1 VPQSVAMPAHAAVI
15 RTPAE
20 IEAVAAAGRL
30 LWSILQDAQTMVRP
44 GIRTRQIAAE
54 IDARIRAAKAD
65 PVLLEQGFP
74 AAASICLN
82 DEVVHAPPG
91 ETLIRHGD
99 LVTIDAALRLDGWC
113 ADAAISIAVGG
124 PGSPG
129 TQPARDLAQTSM
141 TVLAATLAA
150 IRPGVAWSEAAGAAF
165 RAAESAGCRLIREY
179 AGHGIGRGLHEA
191 PALPFLPPGAP
202 LSQDPI
208 LLAGMTLAIEP
219 IVSRGSGEIYGQTE
233 TWTVRTADKAL
244 ACYHEVTI
252 AVIDAGVRVL
262 TGPG

>member
-1 VPQSVAMPAHAAVI
+1 MPAQEAVI

-20 IEAVAAAGRL
+20 IEAMAAAGRL
-30 LWSILQDAQTMVRP
+30 LWSILQDAGTMVRP

-54 IDARIRAAKAD
+54 IESRIRAAKAD
-65 PVLLEQGFP
+65 PLLLEHGFP

-91 ETLIRHGD
+91 EALIRHGD

-113 ADAAISIAVGG
+113 ADAAISLAVVASGSQEVRR
-124 PGSPG
+124 PG
-129 TQPARDLAQTSM
+129 DLAQTAAA
-141 TVLAATLAA
+141 VLAATLAE
-150 IRPGVAWSEAAGAAF
+150 IRPGFPWSRAAGAAHH
-165 RAAESAGCRLIREY
+165 AAESAGCRLIREY
-179 AGHGIGRGLHEA
+179 AGHGIGRDLHEA
-191 PALPFLPPGAP
+191 PALPFLPPDALFP
-202 LSQDPI
+202 QDPI
-208 LLAGMTLAIEP
+208 LLPGMTLAIEP
-219 IVSRGSGEIYGQTE
+219 IVTRGSGEIYGHPA
-233 TWTVRTADKAL
+233 TWTVRTADRAC